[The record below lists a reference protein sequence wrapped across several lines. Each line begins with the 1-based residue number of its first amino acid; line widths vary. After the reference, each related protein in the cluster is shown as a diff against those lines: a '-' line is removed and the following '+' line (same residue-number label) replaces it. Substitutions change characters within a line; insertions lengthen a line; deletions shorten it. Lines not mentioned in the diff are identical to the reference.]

1 LLTSPGDVPQ
11 GLSTSGYTATYGADG
26 LVQSLAY
33 DPNNP
38 YSQAALA
45 RTIYQQSKSGTTN
58 SMAGR
63 GLLYSSAIN
72 NAQNQNDTNFNVGED
87 SRQKGLIGFL
97 NGLTGQEKG
106 AKDATTPVRFRL
118 RASGRVALRR
128 IRTTRRRPRMN
139 RRSLRRRT

>member
-1 LLTSPGDVPQ
+1 LPVDPLYDKTIAGLGKTRTDTLADITRRRTA
-11 GLSTSGYTATYGADG
+11 GLSTSGYTATYGPDG

-58 SMAGR
+58 RMAGR
-63 GLLYSSAIN
+63 GLLYSSAVN

-106 AKDATTPVRFRL
+106 ANDAYDTGSLRL
-118 RASGRVALRR
+118 RATG
-128 IRTTRRRPRMN
+128 
-139 RRSLRRRT
+139 